1 MLTRFMVVRNYQ
13 IIYGERSDIMKITEM
28 NNCIEE
34 MRKCY
39 KFEDDK
45 TEIRLGNIL
54 SGGCDRCVTVGT
66 RDENGTQIEMTRYA
80 DELNKE

>member
-1 MLTRFMVVRNYQ
+1 
-13 IIYGERSDIMKITEM
+13 MKITEM

-39 KFEDDK
+39 KFDDDK
-45 TEIRLGNIL
+45 TEIRIGDMT
-54 SGGCDRCVTVGT
+54 SGSNRYVTVGT
-66 RDENGTQIEMTRYA
+66 RDENGTQIEMTRRA

>member
-1 MLTRFMVVRNYQ
+1 
-13 IIYGERSDIMKITEM
+13 MKISEV
-28 NNCIEE
+28 NNCIEK

-45 TEIRLGNIL
+45 TEIRLGSMQ
-54 SGGCDRCVTVGT
+54 SGGFDRCITVCV

>member
-1 MLTRFMVVRNYQ
+1 
-13 IIYGERSDIMKITEM
+13 MKILEM

-45 TEIRLGNIL
+45 TEIRLGSIP
-54 SGGCDRCVTVGT
+54 SGVCGRHVSVST

>member
-1 MLTRFMVVRNYQ
+1 
-13 IIYGERSDIMKITEM
+13 MKISEM

-39 KFEDDK
+39 KFDDDK
-45 TEIRLGNIL
+45 TEIRLGNIP
-54 SGGCDRCVTVGT
+54 SGGCDRYVTVGT
-66 RDENGTQIEMTRYA
+66 RDESGTQIEMTRRA

>member
-1 MLTRFMVVRNYQ
+1 
-13 IIYGERSDIMKITEM
+13 MKITEM

-39 KFEDDK
+39 KFDDNK
-45 TEIRLGNIL
+45 TEIRLGNIP
-54 SGGCDRCVTVGT
+54 SGDRDRYVTVGT
-66 RDENGTQIEMTRYA
+66 RDENGTQIEMTRRA

>member
-1 MLTRFMVVRNYQ
+1 
-13 IIYGERSDIMKITEM
+13 MKITEM

-45 TEIRLGNIL
+45 TEITLGDVT
-54 SGGCDRCVTVGT
+54 SSSAGCVNVYTN
-66 RDENGTQIEMTRYA
+66 DENGTQIEMTRYVDKLEEA
-80 DELNKE
+80 DYCLR

>member
-1 MLTRFMVVRNYQ
+1 MDLWR
-13 IIYGERSDIMKITEM
+13 IAKMKITEM

-45 TEIRLGNIL
+45 AEIRLG
-54 SGGCDRCVTVGT
+54 S
-66 RDENGTQIEMTRYA
+66 M
-80 DELNKE
+80 

>member
-1 MLTRFMVVRNYQ
+1 
-13 IIYGERSDIMKITEM
+13 M
-28 NNCIEE
+28 NNCIEK

-45 TEIRLGNIL
+45 TGIRLGSMQ
-54 SGGCDRCVTVGT
+54 SGGFDRCITVCV

-80 DELNKE
+80 GELVEK

>member
-1 MLTRFMVVRNYQ
+1 
-13 IIYGERSDIMKITEM
+13 MKISEV

-45 TEIRLGNIL
+45 TEIRLGSIP
-54 SGGCDRCVTVGT
+54 SGGCGRHVSVST

-80 DELNKE
+80 GEVVEK

>member
-1 MLTRFMVVRNYQ
+1 
-13 IIYGERSDIMKITEM
+13 M

-45 TEIRLGNIL
+45 TEITLGD
-54 SGGCDRCVTVGT
+54 SMSSSTRCVNVYTK
-66 RDENGTQIEMTRYA
+66 DENGTRIEMTRYA
-80 DELNKE
+80 DKLDKE

>member
-1 MLTRFMVVRNYQ
+1 
-13 IIYGERSDIMKITEM
+13 MKITEM

-45 TEIRLGNIL
+45 TEITLGDAT
-54 SGGCDRCVTVGT
+54 SSSARCVNVYTN
-66 RDENGTQIEMTRYA
+66 DENGTQIEMTRRA
-80 DELNKE
+80 DELEQ

>member
-1 MLTRFMVVRNYQ
+1 
-13 IIYGERSDIMKITEM
+13 MKITEM

-45 TEIRLGNIL
+45 TEIRLGSMP
-54 SGGCDRCVTVGT
+54 SGGCDRYVTVGT
-66 RDENGTQIEMTRYA
+66 RDENGTQIEMTKRA
-80 DELNKE
+80 DQLNKERGYGVSRRN

>member
-1 MLTRFMVVRNYQ
+1 
-13 IIYGERSDIMKITEM
+13 MKITEM

-39 KFEDDK
+39 KFDDNK
-45 TEIRLGNIL
+45 TEIRLGNIP
-54 SGGCDRCVTVGT
+54 SGDYDRYVTVGT
-66 RDENGTQIEMTRYA
+66 KDENGTQIEMTRRV

>member
-1 MLTRFMVVRNYQ
+1 
-13 IIYGERSDIMKITEM
+13 M

-45 TEIRLGNIL
+45 TEIRIGDMTSRSN
-54 SGGCDRCVTVGT
+54 RYVTVGT
-66 RDENGTQIEMTRYA
+66 RDENGTQIEMTRIA
-80 DELNKE
+80 DRLEEADYCLR